1 MHAKL
6 VSFFK
11 VCPPL
16 KITSGVFFVFFLYSS
31 LSFTWKHS
39 FGAHIQKGGVSLCHN
54 FFTLPQSYLPFPWRG
69 LGFYHRGWHHIPHL
83 TCYHPPKYVT
93 RTHFPHAWPLMIFCG
108 FHSDPLPFQPTHGEE
123 GGWNIWWDCSCLIL
137 LPSLWSVINFL
148 LSPSLPVLPSLF
160 QSPILKPPKV
170 VLFFFSYW
178 IRLSQPSSSTPS
190 PPLPLPTYLPTSL
203 PSFLALIFSPAC
215 IQRKRRRSHSS
226 THDWPQPVS

>member
-6 VSFFK
+6 VFFFK

-16 KITSGVFFVFFLYSS
+16 KITSGVFLFFFYLSH
-31 LSFTWKHS
+31 SFTWKHS
-39 FGAHIQKGGVSLCHN
+39 FGAHIQKGGVSLYHN
-54 FFTLPQSYLPFPWRG
+54 FYTLPQSYLPFPWRG

-93 RTHFPHAWPLMIFCG
+93 RALFPLAWPLMNFCG
-108 FHSDPLPFQPTHGEE
+108 FHSDPLPFQPAHG
-123 GGWNIWWDCSCLIL
+123 GPHWWDCSCLIL

-160 QSPILKPPKV
+160 QSPILNPPK
-170 VLFFFSYW
+170 FFFYFIFLLNPTLGAFLVDS
-178 IRLSQPSSSTPS
+178 IPSSSPS
-190 PPLPLPTYLPTSL
+190 FL